1 MLPSYPPSHVRCEA
15 SEVQLFF
22 HVSELERDLV
32 PQPGCEVRS
41 TGYATTLYLLHTPHS
56 SNTPLSPL
64 TVALYLLPHPCPMS
78 F

>member
-1 MLPSYPPSHVRCEA
+1 MLPSYHPFHVRCEA

-41 TGYATTLYLLHTPHS
+41 TGYATTLYLLPHTS
-56 SNTPLSPL
+56 L
-64 TVALYLLPHPCPMS
+64 
-78 F
+78 